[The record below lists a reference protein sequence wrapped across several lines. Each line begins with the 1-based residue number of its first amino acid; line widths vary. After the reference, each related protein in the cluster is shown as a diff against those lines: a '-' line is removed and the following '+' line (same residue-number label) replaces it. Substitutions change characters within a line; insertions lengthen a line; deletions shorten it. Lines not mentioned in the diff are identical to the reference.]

1 MKLLTNQTKLRGT
14 LQVPA
19 DKSISHRSVMFGAIS
34 YGETVIHNFLRA
46 QDCLSTLQLFR
57 NLGVEIT
64 EEIDQTIR
72 INGKGIEGLRP
83 SSSPLDCG
91 NSGTTVRLVSGILAG
106 AAFSSTLIGDASL
119 SKRPMNRIIDP
130 LTQMN
135 ARITGATEK
144 GLLPLKIDQ
153 TNQLIPITYEMPV
166 ASAQV
171 KSAILFGSLQ
181 AEGTTTIIEKTPSRN
196 HTEEMIQ
203 QFGGRIQQ
211 SGKEITLVGPQK
223 LTGCEVNIPGDISSA
238 AFFIVAGLLC
248 PESEITLK
256 NVGINPTR
264 TGILDVVKQMNGQIK
279 LTEEDSV
286 NQSATIQV
294 KTSELQGIEIGGAI
308 IPRLIDELPVIALLA
323 TQAKGTTRIYD
334 AEELKVKETNRIDA
348 VATELTKLGANI
360 QATEDGLIIEGPTP
374 LRVFQKKQQVSSHN
388 DHRIGMML
396 QIAALLVETGEIE
409 LAEAEAVAIS
419 YPQFFGD
426 LAKLVQGTSN
436 E

>member
-19 DKSISHRSVMFGAIS
+19 DKSISHRSIMFGAIS

-57 NLGVEIT
+57 SLGVEIT
-64 EEIDQTIR
+64 EEANQTIH
-72 INGKGIEGLRP
+72 IKGKGIEGLRP
-83 SSSPLDCG
+83 STSPLDCG

-130 LTQMN
+130 LVQMN
-135 ARITGATEK
+135 ARITGTTEK
-144 GLLPLKIDQ
+144 ELLPLKIEP
-153 TNQLIPITYEMPV
+153 TNQLIPITYEMPI

-181 AEGTTTIIEKTPSRN
+181 AKGTTKIVEKTPSRN

-211 SGKEITLVGPQK
+211 AGKEITLVGPQK
-223 LTGCEVNIPGDISSA
+223 LTGCEVIIPGDISSA

-248 PESEITLK
+248 PESEITLT

-279 LTEEDSV
+279 LTEEDPI
-286 NQSATIQV
+286 NQSVTIRV
-294 KTSELQGIEIGGAI
+294 KTSELHGIDIGGAI

-348 VATELTKLGANI
+348 VATELTKLGAKI
-360 QATEDGLIIEGPTP
+360 QPTEDGLIIEGPTP
-374 LRVFQKKQQVSSHN
+374 LQISQKNQQVSSHK

-396 QIAALLVETGEIE
+396 QIAALLVEDGEIE

-419 YPQFFGD
+419 YPQFFSD
-426 LAKLVQGTSN
+426 LAKLVQGVTD